1 MKNPKRRLHGSSDYI
16 ATFDSP
22 RVPSGPDRG
31 APLKLNKCGARISV
45 VEVIFNEEKN
55 SNKIEEI
62 LHIDGRD
69 PIVAAGAGHDFNE
82 ALGQVNDRLKRQL
95 RKLQEQVTD
104 HRAPSRA
111 EALFQE

>member
-1 MKNPKRRLHGSSDYI
+1 MEVRITSRHSTLPESLR
-16 ATFDSP
+16 
-22 RVPSGPDRG
+22 DRTQD
-31 APLKLNKCGARISV
+31 LLSKLNKHGARVSA
-45 VEVIFNEEKN
+45 VEVIFDEEKN
-55 SNKIEEI
+55 SKQIEGI

-111 EALFQE
+111 EALSEE

>member
-1 MKNPKRRLHGSSDYI
+1 MEVRITSRHSTLSESL
-16 ATFDSP
+16 
-22 RVPSGPDRG
+22 RDRTEE
-31 APLKLNKCGARISV
+31 LLSKLNKCGARISV

-104 HRAPSRA
+104 HRTPSRA
-111 EALFQE
+111 EALSQE